1 MKTKR
6 IFSLLLV
13 FITFFLCAVNAQA
26 EDVQIPAPVGDIYVQ
41 DFANVLNETERAELI
56 NLGRNIEDQTTA
68 QIAVLTVETIGD
80 QTIEEFANEAFRQY
94 GIGNKQENNG
104 VLLVLS
110 MQERKVRIEVG
121 YGLEGRIP
129 DGKAGRILDG
139 YAIPFLKNQ
148 QPNRAIVET
157 YKALTKEVLA
167 EYGNEGDVSKQTK
180 ATGEKGLGIPGW
192 LMVIV
197 IIGVVFLDFKFFGG
211 TLTYL
216 LLSII
221 SRGGGRGG
229 GGSGGSRGGGGGSSG
244 GGGAGRGW

>member
-1 MKTKR
+1 MKAKR
-6 IFSLLLV
+6 VFSLLLV
-13 FITFFLCAVNAQA
+13 FFTFFISAVNTHA
-26 EDVQIPAPVGDIYVQ
+26 EEVQIPAPVGDIYVQ
-41 DFANVLNETERAELI
+41 DFANVLNQTERKELI

-68 QIAVLTVETIGD
+68 QIAVLTVSTIGD
-80 QTIEEFANEAFRQY
+80 RPMEEFANAAFRQY
-94 GIGNKQENNG
+94 GIGNNEKNNG

-110 MQERKVRIEVG
+110 LQERKVRIEVG

-129 DGKAGRILDG
+129 DGKAGRILDE
-139 YAIPFLKNQ
+139 YAIPYLKNQ
-148 QPNRAIVET
+148 QPNTAIVET
-157 YKALTKEVLA
+157 YKALAKEVLA
-167 EYGNEGDVSKQTK
+167 VYGNEGDVNKQTQ
-180 ATGEKGLGIPGW
+180 AAGEKGLGIPGW

-229 GGSGGSRGGGGGSSG
+229 GGGGSRGGGGGSSG

>member
-1 MKTKR
+1 MKAKR
-6 IFSLLLV
+6 VFSLLLV
-13 FITFFLCAVNAQA
+13 FFTFFISAVNTHA
-26 EDVQIPAPVGDIYVQ
+26 EEVQIPAPVGDIYVQ
-41 DFANVLNETERAELI
+41 DFANVLNQTERTELI

-68 QIAVLTVETIGD
+68 QIAVLTVSTIGNRPM
-80 QTIEEFANEAFRQY
+80 EEFANAAFRQY
-94 GIGNKQENNG
+94 GIGNNEKNNG

-110 MQERKVRIEVG
+110 LQERKVRIEVG

-129 DGKAGRILDG
+129 DGKAGRILDE
-139 YAIPFLKNQ
+139 YAIPYLKNQ
-148 QPNRAIVET
+148 QPNTAIVET
-157 YKALTKEVLA
+157 YKALAKEVLA
-167 EYGNEGDVSKQTK
+167 EYGNEGDVGKQTQ
-180 ATGEKGLGIPGW
+180 AAGEKGLGIPGW

-229 GGSGGSRGGGGGSSG
+229 GGGSRGGGGGSSG

>member
-1 MKTKR
+1 MKAER
-6 IFSLLLV
+6 VFSLLLV
-13 FITFFLCAVNAQA
+13 FFTFFMSAVNTHA

-41 DFANVLNETERAELI
+41 DFAKVLNETERTELI

-68 QIAVLTVETIGD
+68 QIAVLTVGTIGD
-80 QTIEEFANEAFRQY
+80 RPMEEFANEAFRQY
-94 GIGNKQENNG
+94 GIGNKEENNG

-110 MQERKVRIEVG
+110 LQERKVWIEVG

-129 DGKAGRILDG
+129 DGKAGRIIDE
-139 YAIPFLKNQ
+139 YAIPYLKDQ

-157 YKALTKEVLA
+157 YKALANEVLA
-167 EYGNEGDVSKQTK
+167 EYGNEGDVNKQTQ

-197 IIGVVFLDFKFFGG
+197 IIAVVFLDFKFFGG

-229 GGSGGSRGGGGGSSG
+229 GGGGSRGGGGGSSG

>member
-1 MKTKR
+1 MKAKR
-6 IFSLLLV
+6 VFSLLLV
-13 FITFFLCAVNAQA
+13 FFTFFISAVNTHA
-26 EDVQIPAPVGDIYVQ
+26 EEVQIPAPVGDIYVQ
-41 DFANVLNETERAELI
+41 DFANVLNQTERKELI

-68 QIAVLTVETIGD
+68 QIAVLTVSTIGNRPM
-80 QTIEEFANEAFRQY
+80 EEFANAAFRQY
-94 GIGNKQENNG
+94 GIGNNEKNNG

-110 MQERKVRIEVG
+110 LQERKVRIEVG

-129 DGKAGRILDG
+129 DGKAGRILDE
-139 YAIPFLKNQ
+139 YAIPYLKNQ
-148 QPNRAIVET
+148 QPNTAIVET
-157 YKALTKEVLA
+157 YKALAKEVLA
-167 EYGNEGDVSKQTK
+167 EYGKEGDVNKQTE
-180 ATGEKGLGIPGW
+180 AAGEKGLGIPGW

-229 GGSGGSRGGGGGSSG
+229 GGGSRGGGGGSSG